1 MAFKHGIYIYEEPTG
16 ILPPVRVNS
25 AMPVALVTAPVHLA
39 EDPYAVTNEP
49 QLLFTHRDA
58 VRAFGMSMRPEIWD
72 NYTAPQ
78 VIHSMFALY
87 GVAPLVMINVLDPK
101 IHNTAVQNNKLAL
114 EGYSAVLSEKI
125 GGTDESSDT
134 GDNGGDSGD
143 SGSAPEQK
151 DVAPR
156 ALAKG
161 VLIDT
166 VTVKN
171 ATGEAYKVGVHYT
184 LTFNRDGHIVINAIE
199 GVADGITEN
208 ELLEFAY
215 TKLAPEKVDI
225 YDIIGG
231 YNIQTGKNEG
241 AELIEEVF
249 PRFRLVPGQILAP
262 GFTSDPA
269 VAAVLETRAGNI
281 NGHFRCILLCDMPTM
296 IENAAGEL
304 VQHRF
309 TYVPAWKNQNNYV
322 STRQLNLY
330 PKLRLGNQIYHYSSQ
345 MAGLIARVDSENSGT
360 PYHSPSNQNLRM
372 NGLCYADGEE
382 LILNTNQAN
391 FLNSQGIVAAINFTR
406 GWVAWG
412 NRTGIFPGSTDPKD
426 AFIPIR
432 RMFDWVGNTII
443 ITYWSRID
451 APITPRRITTIMDS
465 VNIWLNGLTAREFI
479 LGGRLEFLQDD
490 NPDTDILDGMVTF
503 RLRFAPPPPKE
514 AINVIM
520 EYDPAYLQT
529 LFSS

>member
-58 VRAFGMSMRPEIWD
+58 VRAFGMSLRPEIWD

-101 IHNTAVQNNKLAL
+101 IHNEVVRNNKCAL
-114 EGYSAVLSEKI
+114 EGYTAVLSAQDV
-125 GGTDESSDT
+125 DEEGMSLEAST
-134 GDNGGDSGD
+134 
-143 SGSAPEQK
+143 PVE
-151 DVAPR
+151 
-156 ALAKG
+156 G

-171 ATGEAYKVGVHYT
+171 ADGDLYEVGTHYT

-199 GVADGITEN
+199 GVTGGITEN

-241 AELIEEVF
+241 AELMNEIF
-249 PRFRLVPGQILAP
+249 PRFRLVPGQLLAP

-281 NGHFRCILLCDMPTM
+281 NGHFHCILLCDMPTM
-296 IENAAGEL
+296 QKNAQGEQ
-304 VQHRF
+304 VQLRF
-309 TYVPAWKNQNNYV
+309 TDVPAWKNQNNYV

-330 PKLRLGNQIYHYSSQ
+330 PMLRLGNQIYHYSSQ
-345 MAGLIARVDSENSGT
+345 MSGLIARVDSENSGT

-382 LILNTNQAN
+382 LILNTDQAN

-432 RMFDWVGNTII
+432 RMFDWVGNTIVL
-443 ITYWSRID
+443 TYWSRID

-465 VNIWLNGLTAREFI
+465 VNIWLNGLAAREFI

-503 RLRFAPPPPKE
+503 RLLFAPPPPKE
-514 AINVIM
+514 AMNVIM
-520 EYDPAYLQT
+520 EYDPVYLQT
-529 LFSS
+529 LFGS

>member
-16 ILPPVRVNS
+16 ILPLVRVNS

-39 EDPYAVTNEP
+39 EDPYAVTNVP
-49 QLLFTHRDA
+49 KLLFTHRDA
-58 VRAFGMSMRPEIWD
+58 VRDFGMSLRSEIWD

-78 VIHSMFALY
+78 VIHSTFALY
-87 GVAPLVMINVLDPK
+87 GVAPIVVINVLDPK
-101 IHNTAVQNNKLAL
+101 IHNDIVRNNKMAL
-114 EGYSAVLSEKI
+114 DGYSVVLSSQDIDDKGNKADEKI
-125 GGTDESSDT
+125 PVE
-134 GDNGGDSGD
+134 
-143 SGSAPEQK
+143 
-151 DVAPR
+151 
-156 ALAKG
+156 G

-166 VTVKN
+166 VEIRGSNGTQY
-171 ATGEAYKVGVHYT
+171 EAGKHYT
-184 LTFNRDGHIVINAIE
+184 LTFNGDGHVVIHAVE
-199 GVADGITEN
+199 GVIDGITQN
-208 ELLEFAY
+208 ELLEFSY

-241 AELIEEVF
+241 AEIIEEIF

-296 IENAAGEL
+296 IENSAGEL

-309 TYVPAWKNQNNYV
+309 TDVPAWKNMNNYV
-322 STRQLNLY
+322 STRQINLY

-345 MAGLIARVDSENSGT
+345 MAGLIARVDSENQST

-382 LILNTNQAN
+382 LVLNTNQAN
-391 FLNSQGIVAAINFTR
+391 FLNSQGIVVAINFTR
-406 GWVAWG
+406 GWVTWG
-412 NRTGIFPGSTDPKD
+412 NRTGVFPGSTDPKD

-443 ITYWSRID
+443 LTYWSRID

-479 LGGRLEFLQDD
+479 FGGRLEFLQDD

-529 LFSS
+529 LFSA